1 MFLNPHIFSS
11 SSSSSSSLLSSNN
24 SIKFYTT
31 KHPLKPNSNFFLKT
45 HISKHSA
52 ISSHF
57 NHKPTSKHN
66 TKRRTNHLRKKI
78 LKQQPPPKQTTNLDN
93 QTVPKFDEISVVSD
107 SVSSSGLWDQLNS
120 WANQY
125 KADSEYWGIGSN
137 PIFTVFQDANGK
149 IDKVEV
155 NEDEIAL
162 RTRVGSSVDDPEK
175 GDEVENVKVLEKV
188 RYAKVLAKEME
199 DGKKVVSP
207 NSSVVKVVT
216 FDKELGLIDGV
227 KSFVSKPGFVP
238 KVTKVGVSL
247 FCGLIV
253 VLAIKAFFREGKG
266 DKEEFTSLEKEML
279 RRKMKART
287 VKEKSVKGSVE
298 VVKDFKEVE
307 TVFSERPRVDKDE
320 LMNSIVKVKELN
332 DDSMEFNGKIQEIRE
347 MARHARE
354 IEKKEGEKSNEEDD
368 ESTNDEVNGKE
379 VNGIV
384 PESFDVSQVDDVS
397 RNLSELSGNKSSV
410 EDNGSINSGAV
421 ENEVNCIEPASV
433 DVPQSDTNR
442 VVNGISSDNGNVG
455 NSDVLRLEVTHNDES
470 VAQDVEDETS
480 NRLDTEKPLE
490 KESVRPK
497 LRIISS
503 VKEAREFLQKKKLD
517 KKEET
522 EEAQLSYFDE
532 VPGTTSN
539 REMFDFSNGCTLSN
553 NKSPRDTNVGDK
565 GNVLTKN
572 DDAKDEKEKSV
583 KSSDA
588 KAGELERA
596 NREKW
601 MEENFHEFEPMVEK
615 IRSGFRNNYMVAK
628 EKVKEDLNLVSEL
641 KMLQRDDSESELE
654 WMKDEKLREIV
665 FQVRENELM
674 GRDPFYLMD
683 PEDKALFF
691 KGLENKVEK
700 VNEELRDLH
709 EYLHSNIENLDYG
722 ADGISLYDS
731 PEKIVPRWKGPPPA
745 TTMSQE
751 SLDDYLDQR
760 KALFAETL
768 GNSDLVKRDS
778 QSSVQS
784 TNEKVENKNLKS
796 SKTLIEGSDGSIK
809 PGKKSGKEFWQH
821 TKKWSRG
828 FIDSYNAEND
838 PETKAVMKDIGKD
851 LDRWITEKEIQD
863 AADVMNK
870 VPEKGKKFIAEKINK
885 LKRELELFGPQ
896 AVVSK
901 YSEYGDEEEID
912 YYWWLDLPFL
922 LCIELY
928 TDGDGD
934 GDEDQRIGFYSLEMA
949 ADLELDPKP
958 HHIIAFEDAGDCKNF
973 CYIINAHMEMLGNG
987 NAFVVPQTPKDTYQE
1002 ARANGFNVTVIR
1014 KGELKLD
1021 VDQTLEEVEE
1031 KIDEIGSKMYHDK
1044 IMKGRNVNVDSV
1056 MKGVFGL
1063 KKPTQRRRSKKK
1075 LKKPTK

>member
-1 MFLNPHIFSS
+1 MQAIKHDQ
-11 SSSSSSSLLSSNN
+11 SLQQNEVE
-24 SIKFYTT
+24 
-31 KHPLKPNSNFFLKT
+31 
-45 HISKHSA
+45 
-52 ISSHF
+52 SSHRLRNLINRERDLAEARLMADYF
-57 NHKPTSKHN
+57 GKGKEAAAAA
-66 TKRRTNHLRKKI
+66 RVHLRFYFFSA
-78 LKQQPPPKQTTNLDN
+78 PS
-93 QTVPKFDEISVVSD
+93 QTVPKFEEITVVSD
-107 SVSSSGLWDQLNS
+107 YVSNSGLWDQLNS

-137 PIFTVFQDANGK
+137 PIFTVFQDSSGK

-162 RTRVGSSVDDPEK
+162 RTPVDPFINDAN
-175 GDEVENVKVLEKV
+175 EVENVKVLEKI

-199 DGKKVVSP
+199 IGKNVVSP
-207 NSSVVKVVT
+207 NSSVVKYVT
-216 FDKELGLIDGV
+216 FDKESGLINSV
-227 KSFVSKPGFVP
+227 RSFVGKPGFVP
-238 KVTKVGVSL
+238 KVTKVGVSV
-247 FCGLIV
+247 FCGVIV
-253 VLAIKAFFREGKG
+253 VLVIKAFLGEGNG

-287 VKEKSVKGSVE
+287 VKKKSVKGSVE
-298 VVKDFKEVE
+298 VVHDFKEVE

-332 DDSMEFNGKIQEIRE
+332 DHSIEFDGKIQEIRA

-354 IEKKEGEKSNEEDD
+354 IEKIEGKKRSEEDND
-368 ESTNDEVNGKE
+368 GLNDEVNGKE
-379 VNGIV
+379 VNAIV
-384 PESFDVSQVDDVS
+384 PKSFDVSQGDDVS
-397 RNLSELSGNKSSV
+397 RNSSELSGNESNV
-410 EDNGSINSGAV
+410 EDNESINNEAG
-421 ENEVNCIEPASV
+421 ENEVNCIDSASLG
-433 DVPQSDTNR
+433 VPQSDTHR
-442 VVNGISSDNGNVG
+442 VVNEMSCDNNNVG

-470 VAQDVEDETS
+470 VAQDGEDEMS
-480 NRLDTEKPLE
+480 NLLDTEKPLE

-522 EEAQLSYFDE
+522 EEAQVSYFDE
-532 VPGTTSN
+532 VPDTISN
-539 REMFDFSNGCTLSN
+539 REMFEFSNGSTLSN

-572 DDAKDEKEKSV
+572 GDAKDQKEKSV

-601 MEENFHEFEPMVEK
+601 TEDNFHEFEPMVEK

-641 KMLQRDDSESELE
+641 KMLERGENESELE

-674 GRDPFYLMD
+674 GREPFYLMD
-683 PEDKALFF
+683 AEDKALFF

-731 PEKIVPRWKGPPPA
+731 PEKIIPRWKGPQPA

-768 GNSDLVKRDS
+768 GNSDLVKRDP

-796 SKTLIEGSDGSIK
+796 PKTVIEGSDGSIK

-885 LKRELELFGPQ
+885 LKREMELFGPQ

-922 LCIELY
+922 LVYMLLELIPNSEKDHRLSFLPKHKKNHTSMGGWPDGGWGKCIELY
-928 TDGDGD
+928 IDGDGD
-934 GDEDQRIGFYSLEMA
+934 GDQRIGFYSLEMA

-973 CYIINAHMEMLGNG
+973 CYIMNAHMEMLGNG
-987 NAFVVPQTPKDTYQE
+987 NTFIVPQTPKDTYQE

-1063 KKPTQRRRSKKK
+1063 KKPTQR
-1075 LKKPTK
+1075 